1 MPRFRPSSRGYPCD
15 LDSSA
20 ATGREG
26 TARGAHFSLAVILLV
41 SRRMLGLLGSAADAS
56 IQLLNFSKCC
66 RASTCGGSG
75 GDGEEQDEE
84 V

>member
-1 MPRFRPSSRGYPCD
+1 
-15 LDSSA
+15 
-20 ATGREG
+20 
-26 TARGAHFSLAVILLV
+26 LAVILLV